1 MSGRSTPTM
10 PHQTSLP
17 SSHPLIAELSSL
29 RQQLSQYQ
37 KSAHQASIQLQGAKL
52 ELSLLQERYASL
64 ENSEAYLRQEV
75 ESLRYVRFSSL
86 LISSSNPAPPPL
98 QPQSTALTE
107 LSLAH
112 RRLSAKLDLTES
124 QLAAVTLELASAK
137 QEIIRVNKEKDA
149 EKAIVNELRRVED
162 DREEE
167 IEWERAERRKAEE
180 QKKLWYVCCV
190 IYGPY

>member
-1 MSGRSTPTM
+1 MALPPVPPAPLHTTLPT
-10 PHQTSLP
+10 
-17 SSHPLIAELSSL
+17 SHPLIAELASL
-29 RQQLSQYQ
+29 RQQLQQYQ
-37 KSAHQASIQLQGAKL
+37 KSSHQSSIQLQGAKL
-52 ELSLLQERYASL
+52 ELSLLKERYAAL
-64 ENSEAYLRQEV
+64 EATDATLRAEV
-75 ESLRYVRFSSL
+75 DSLRSVPCRMCHLTRL
-86 LISSSNPAPPPL
+86 LTARAHPAPPPL

-137 QEIIRVNKEKDA
+137 QEIQRLGKEREAD
-149 EKAIVNELRRVED
+149 KATINELRRVED

-180 QKKLWYVCCV
+180 QKKLW
-190 IYGPY
+190 